1 MLKILYAGS
10 PAIAAKPLIE
20 IAHSKK
26 HQIVG
31 VLTNPPAAQKRGKEL
46 VSTPV
51 AQALAAI
58 NAERAQNGEA
68 AIALF
73 EPQKLAE
80 VQSAIKE
87 LEPDI
92 LVCFAYGKIFK
103 PEFMAIFPLGGINLH
118 PSLLPRYRGC
128 APVPAAILNQ
138 DKETGFTVQRLAQQ
152 MDSGNIL
159 LQTRFALNGTEY
171 AEDILE
177 KASNEG
183 GSLFLEVLDKI
194 ENNTEGA
201 DETVQNEADATYF
214 AMLKK
219 EDSAI
224 NWNDSAESIC
234 AKIRAFEPW
243 PGAST
248 VSNGTSLIIHRAA
261 VYNGSSY
268 NKAEADGKA
277 PGTVLFSD
285 KKEGILIKTGSGIL
299 AVQNLQWQTK
309 KAMNW
314 KDFMNGARNF
324 VGSVCN

>member
-20 IAHSKK
+20 IARSRK

-51 AQALAAI
+51 AQALKTL
-58 NAERAQNGEA
+58 NDERAAAGEP

-73 EPQKLAE
+73 EPQKLSE
-80 VQSAIKE
+80 IQSAIKE
-87 LEPDI
+87 LKADI

-103 PEFMAIFPLGGINLH
+103 PEFMSLFPLGGINLH

-138 DKETGFTVQRLAQQ
+138 DKETGFTVQRLARQ

-159 LQTRFALNGTEY
+159 LQTKFKLNGTEY
-171 AEDILE
+171 AEDILG
-177 KASNEG
+177 KASEEG

-194 ENNTEGA
+194 ENNTIT
-201 DETVQNEADATYF
+201 ETLQNEADATYSG
-214 AMLKK
+214 MLKK

-224 NWNDSAESIC
+224 DWHDSAESIC

-248 VSNGTSLIIHRAA
+248 EACGNVLIIHRAS
-261 VYNGSSY
+261 VYKDGSFNISDAD
-268 NKAEADGKA
+268 AEK

-285 KKEGILIKTGSGIL
+285 KQNGILIKTGKGIL

-324 VGSVCN
+324 TGSVCK

>member
-1 MLKILYAGS
+1 MLRIIYAGS

-58 NAERAQNGEA
+58 NQERKQNGESE
-68 AIALF
+68 IALF
-73 EPQKLAE
+73 EPNKLLE
-80 VQSAIKE
+80 VQDAIKE
-87 LEPDI
+87 LKPDI

-138 DKETGFTVQRLAQQ
+138 DKETGFTVQRLAPQ

-177 KASNEG
+177 QASNEG
-183 GSLFLEVLDKI
+183 GRLFLEVLEKI
-194 ENNTEGA
+194 ENNTIK
-201 DETVQNEADATYF
+201 ETAQNEEDATYSG
-214 AMLKK
+214 MLKK

-224 NWNDSAESIC
+224 NWQDSAESIC

-248 VSNGTSLIIHRAA
+248 VSNGTNLIIHRAT
-261 VYNGSSY
+261 VYKGGSY
-268 NKAEADGKA
+268 NAADAQDKE

-285 KKEGILIKTGSGIL
+285 KKDGILFKTGNGIL

-324 VGSVCN
+324 VGSICK